1 MLGLDHSQD
10 TCQSRHRAPD
20 VVLLLQWPGV
30 PNTSQIPVV
39 AAVIVRAETYLICQR
54 PLDKRHGGL
63 WEFPGGKLMD
73 GESPLEGATRELR
86 EELELQ
92 VQAVGEP
99 LLSLKDPGSEFLIMF
114 CPVEAFGDPK
124 ALEHI
129 DLRWVKPEPV
139 NDNGTLYGIN

>member
-1 MLGLDHSQD
+1 M
-10 TCQSRHRAPD
+10 
-20 VVLLLQWPGV
+20 GV
-30 PNTSQIPVV
+30 PRRK
-39 AAVIVRAETYLICQR
+39 A
-54 PLDKRHGGL
+54 HGRR
-63 WEFPGGKLMD
+63 EP
-73 GESPLEGATRELR
+73 SEGATRELR